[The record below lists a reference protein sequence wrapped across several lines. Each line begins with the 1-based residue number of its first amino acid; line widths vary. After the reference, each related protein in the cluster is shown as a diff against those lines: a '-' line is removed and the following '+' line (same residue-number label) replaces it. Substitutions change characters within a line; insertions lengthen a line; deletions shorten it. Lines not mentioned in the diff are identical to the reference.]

1 MSLPSLSVRQVVLV
15 NLLFIVLML
24 VGVLTARRIPVDVFP
39 DISFNTA
46 VVVTVWTGASPDE
59 VERLVTTKLEE
70 EVDGIPGIK
79 EMFSFSSQGLSELNI
94 EWKETLSEIEYE
106 AALNDL
112 RAAIDRVDD
121 LPEDAEAPILQELS
135 VSEVY
140 NICMVAVVDVGGVGE
155 FALREISRDLQERLE
170 RVPGLRKA
178 ELRGDRDRELRV
190 LVDRQRLLQY
200 DLTLRELTD
209 VIARNNQNFP
219 GGSFTD
225 AGDQEIT
232 VRGLGNFVSAEA
244 LAETVVRK
252 SPDGNHVRLADV
264 ARVEPGFAKR
274 RLSGRYNGRPAM
286 VLGISKDPD
295 HDVMDLVEDVRALV
309 ERSER
314 LLPEGVELK
323 LAWDTSEYVGSRM
336 EIMESN
342 LVLGVVFVIFILWLT
357 VGFRNALL
365 AIVGVPFSFLVALA
379 LFPVFDITINSL
391 SLIGFIMVSG
401 MIVDDAIIILENI
414 YRRIEAG
421 EPLEQ
426 AVIHGTEEVM
436 WPVTAA
442 ICTTIAAFLPMLTIS
457 GTSGEFMSIL
467 PKTVVVCLIGSL
479 FEALV
484 VLPAHYLDWGSRR
497 SARASLD
504 EEAGKPSLQRASYRV
519 RFAVDSAIAGAR
531 ERYLQA
537 QDVVLRHRYAFLGA
551 SVGAFVFGLGL
562 WQHVPVDL
570 FPNDFN
576 QFMVAVEAPRDYGI
590 EQTDEVVRG
599 VEEALAPVRHEL
611 TDVMSYTGFSMDADE
626 VPMFGPNYG
635 ILFLEFP
642 NTRANIADPDRVFRI
657 VRNRLEQEYWPE
669 HREAL
674 ETLRVLVPRNG
685 PPIGKPV
692 AIRIQT
698 DDFDVGK
705 QIAAEMKAELRTLAG
720 VHSISDNT
728 PIGPRELRVKLDEHR
743 ASLHGLTFDDVGF
756 ALMAANDGFVPST
769 FKDPTSDEDVDIRVL
784 LAADQRAS
792 IADLLEVEI
801 RTPAGYRVKLGDV
814 ATIELERGFQ
824 RLYHFGARRA
834 VVVYANVDGV
844 QATSVSANEAMA
856 EAFADV
862 PERYPG
868 TNVVF
873 GGEFQATDQA
883 MDDLAA
889 ALFIAVLAI
898 YAILAAQ
905 FRSYLQPFIV
915 MSVITFSF
923 IGVTVGMWAMNAFV
937 GRYPISMYVFYAL
950 VGLAGIVVNDS
961 LVLIDFVNQER
972 NRGTDRWEA
981 VRTASAKRFRPILL
995 TTVTTVAGLLP
1006 MAVGLTGYS
1015 PVFGPF
1021 ATAIVFG
1028 LAAASGLTLFVVP
1041 VLYLILE
1048 DARGGM
1054 GRRARRAGRGRG
1066 ASDGEPLRPPAAAR
1080 SVSSEATASWLRA
1093 ARRPE

>member
-1 MSLPSLSVRQVVLV
+1 MSLPAFSVRQVVLV
-15 NLLFIVLML
+15 NLLFVVLML
-24 VGVLTARRIPVDVFP
+24 VGAMTAKRIPVDVFP

-46 VVVTVWTGASPDE
+46 VVTTVWTGASPDE

-70 EVDGIPGIK
+70 EIDGISGMK
-79 EMFSFSSQGLSELNI
+79 EMFSFSSQGFSEINV
-94 EWKETLSEIEYE
+94 EWDETLSEIDYE

-121 LPEDAEAPILQELS
+121 LPEDAEAPILTELS

-140 NICMVAVVDVGGVGE
+140 NICMVAVVDKGGVGE
-155 FALREISRDLQERLE
+155 HAVREVSRDLKKRLE
-170 RVPGLRKA
+170 RIPGLRKA
-178 ELRGDRDRELRV
+178 QLRGDRDRELRV
-190 LVDRQRLLQY
+190 LVDKHRLLQY
-200 DLTLRELTD
+200 DLTLRELSR
-209 VIARNNQNFP
+209 VIGSNNQNFA

-232 VRGLGNFVSAEA
+232 VRGLGNFLSAEE
-244 LAETVVRK
+244 LANTVVRK
-252 SPDGNHVRLADV
+252 DPAGNHVRLSDV
-264 ARVEPGFAKR
+264 ASVEPGFAKR
-274 RLSGRYNGRPAM
+274 RLAGRHNGDPAM
-286 VLGISKDPD
+286 VLGISKDAD
-295 HDVMDLVEDVRALV
+295 YDVIELV
-309 ERSER
+309 ERVETLVAEAQSQ
-314 LLPEGVELK
+314 LPPGIEL
-323 LAWDTSEYVGSRM
+323 AVSWDSSEYVDSRM
-336 EIMESN
+336 EIMRSN
-342 LVLGVVFVIFILWLT
+342 LVLGVVLVVFILWLS

-365 AIVGVPFSFLVALA
+365 AIIGVPFSFLVALA

-414 YRRIEAG
+414 YRRVESG
-421 EPLEQ
+421 EPFEQ
-426 AVIHGTEEVM
+426 AVVNGTEEVM

-442 ICTTIAAFLPMLTIS
+442 ICTTIAAFLPMLTIT

-467 PKTVVVCLIGSL
+467 PKAVIVCLLGSL
-479 FEALV
+479 LEALV
-484 VLPAHYLDWGSRR
+484 ILPAHYVDWGSRR
-497 SARASLD
+497 SARASV
-504 EEAGKPSLQRASYRV
+504 EEEGDKPGWQRASYRV

-531 ERYLQA
+531 SRYLRA
-537 QDVVLRHRYAFLGA
+537 QSAALEHRYAFLGA
-551 SVGAFVFGLGL
+551 SIGAFVFALGL

-570 FPNDFN
+570 FPSDFN
-576 QFMVAVEAPRDYGI
+576 QFMVAIEAPRDYGI
-590 EQTDEVVRG
+590 DQTEEIVQG
-599 VEEALAPVRHEL
+599 VEQALEPVRHEL
-611 TDVMSYTGFSMDADE
+611 TDVLSYTGFSMDADE
-626 VPMFGPNYG
+626 VPMTGPNYG

-642 NTRANIADPDRVFRI
+642 NTRENIADPDRVFRL
-657 VRNRLEQEYWPE
+657 VRERLEGEYWPA
-669 HREAL
+669 HREGL
-674 ETLRVLVPRNG
+674 ETLRVMLPRNG

-692 AIRIQT
+692 AIRIQS
-698 DDFDVGK
+698 DDYSVGK

-728 PIGPRELRVKLDEHR
+728 PLGPRELRVKLDEHR

-756 ALMAANDGFVPST
+756 ALMAANEGVVPST

-784 LAADQRAS
+784 LDEEQRAS
-792 IADLLEVEI
+792 VADLLDVEI

-814 ATIELERGFQ
+814 ASIDLERGFQ

-844 QATSVSANEAMA
+844 QATSTSANEAMA
-856 EAFADV
+856 AAFADI
-862 PERYPG
+862 PERFPG

-883 MDDLAA
+883 MADLGA
-889 ALFIAVLAI
+889 ALLIAVLAI

-905 FRSYLQPFIV
+905 FRSYFQPFIV

-923 IGVTVGMWAMNAFV
+923 IGVTVGMWAMNTFV
-937 GRYPISMYVFYAL
+937 GHYPISMYVFYAL

-972 NRGTDRWEA
+972 SRGTEAREA
-981 VRTASAKRFRPILL
+981 VHIASSKRFRPILL

-1006 MAVGLTGYS
+1006 MAMGLTGYS

-1041 VLYLILE
+1041 VLYLILDDVQGGFGRFRE
-1048 DARGGM
+1048 RLSRAERSDA
-1054 GRRARRAGRGRG
+1054 A
-1066 ASDGEPLRPPAAAR
+1066 LPPAAAAR
-1080 SVSSEATASWLRA
+1080 AATGLREARSSE
-1093 ARRPE
+1093 